1 MTIFGCHLSSSKG
14 YLAMGKEAVRIG
26 ADTFQFFT
34 RNPRGARAKALD
46 PDDVAAFNAFAA
58 EHALG
63 PIMGHASYT
72 LNPASPDGNKQDFVR
87 EIMADDIARL
97 ELTPGALYNFHPGS
111 NPAPLSEE
119 TAALVAGVL
128 NDVIKPGMRTVV
140 LLEAM
145 SGHGSEVGGRF
156 ETLRAV
162 MDGVARKESLGVC
175 LDTCHVFAAGYDI
188 VNDLDGVL
196 DLFDATVGLERLRAV
211 HCNDS
216 KFPLASGK
224 DRHANIG
231 EGYIGLEG
239 FRRIINH
246 PALRNLPFYLETR
259 NDPDGYGREMTLLR
273 AMQEE

>member
-1 MTIFGCHLSSSKG
+1 
-14 YLAMGKEAVRIG
+14 MGKEAVRIG

-46 PDDVAAFNAFAA
+46 PEDVAAFNAYAA

-63 PIMGHASYT
+63 PIMGHASYAQ
-72 LNPASPDGNKQDFVR
+72 NPTSPDRHKQNFVR

-97 ELTPGALYNFHPGS
+97 EQTPGAFYNFHPGN
-111 NPAPLSEE
+111 NPEPLSEQ

-128 NDVIKPGMRTVV
+128 NDVLRPGMRTVV
-140 LLEAM
+140 LLETM

-162 MDGVARKESLGVC
+162 IDGVAHAERLGVC

-188 VNDLDGVL
+188 VDDLDGVL
-196 DLFDATVGLERLRAV
+196 ERFDKTLGLGRLRAI

-231 EGYIGLEG
+231 EGYIGLGG
-239 FRRIINH
+239 FRRIVNH
-246 PALRNLPFYLETR
+246 PALRNLPFYLETH
-259 NDPDGYGREMTLLR
+259 NDPDGYGREIALLKTL
-273 AMQEE
+273 QEG